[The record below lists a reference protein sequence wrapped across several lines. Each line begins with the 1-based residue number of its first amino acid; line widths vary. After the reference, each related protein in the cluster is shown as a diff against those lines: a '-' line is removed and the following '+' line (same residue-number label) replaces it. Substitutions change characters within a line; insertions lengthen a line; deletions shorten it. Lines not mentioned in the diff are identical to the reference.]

1 MERVVINESTE
12 DENISLERQEAM
24 QAEAQ
29 QQKQGQTD
37 EIGRAHV

>member
-12 DENISLERQEAM
+12 DENISLEKQEAM

-29 QQKQGQTD
+29 QQNGQA
-37 EIGRAHV
+37 EERPQWLG